1 MIIMPP
7 AVHYPAVPL
16 VTHDPYF
23 SVWSTSDKLTD
34 SWTTHWTGANNAMCS
49 LIQIDGK
56 CFRVMGPR
64 PEGVPA
70 LEQKSVTVLPTRSI
84 YTFAGSGIELTIEF
98 LSPLLTED
106 VNILTRPASYITYS
120 LKAADG
126 KTHDVSLYFD
136 CSAEWVVNTT
146 NQKVIWSRFKAKG
159 LDLLSFGSL
168 DQPVLKTSG
177 DDRRIDWGRLYLAV
191 PKGNDTAITSDKARD
206 QFATSGTIPSEDDLR
221 MPRRVDDEWPI
232 LACALRGIKVGDQV
246 IEKHLTLAYD
256 DEYSIE
262 YLGRKLPPIWR
273 KFGATGGDMIQTA
286 ESEYAALRERCTKW
300 DTKLMKEFEQA
311 GGPEYAALAALSYRQ
326 CIAGHK
332 IVEDVDG
339 KLMMFSKECFSNGC
353 ICTVDVTYPSA
364 PFFIKYSTPLLK
376 AMLTPILEYASGPR
390 WRWPFAPHDLGQY
403 PLANGQVYGGGE
415 RTVENQM
422 PVEESGNMLIL
433 IAAACKNDGNTK
445 YAEQY
450 WPTLVKWA
458 DYLKDKGLDPENQLC
473 TDDFAGHLAH
483 NVNLS
488 AKAIV
493 ALASFGMICE
503 MKGDKIMAEDY
514 KSTAKKMAEQWV
526 KMADDGASFRLAFD
540 KKGTWSQKYNL
551 VWDRLFGLNLFP
563 KAVIEKEVAS
573 YPARMNAF
581 GLPLDN
587 RADYTKID
595 WCTWTACLT
604 GKRSDFDTLM
614 KPMYKYVWETPT
626 RVPLSDWHD
635 TKTAKMVGFQART
648 VVGGIFIPLL
658 KPLE

>member
-1 MIIMPP
+1 MIIPP
-7 AVHYPAVPL
+7 VVHYPAVPL

-23 SVWSTSDKLTD
+23 SVWSMSDKLTD
-34 SWTTHWTGANNAMCS
+34 NFTQHWTGATNAMCS

-70 LEQKSVTVLPTRSI
+70 LEQKSVRVFPTRTI
-84 YTFAGSGIELTIEF
+84 YTFSGAGVDVTVEF
-98 LSPLLTED
+98 LSPLLTD
-106 VNILTRPASYITYS
+106 DINILTRPASYITYAFKS
-120 LKAADG
+120 ADG
-126 KTHDVSLYFD
+126 KTHEVSIYFD

-146 NQKVIWSRFKAKG
+146 NQKVIWSRYKASG
-159 LDLLSFGSL
+159 YDLLSFASL

-177 DDRRIDWGRLYLAV
+177 DDRRIDWGRMYLAV
-191 PKGNDTAITSDKARD
+191 PKGNDSAITTDVARN
-206 QFATSGTIPSEDDLR
+206 QFAKDGTIPAEDDLR
-221 MPRRVDDEWPI
+221 MPRRADDQWPI
-232 LACALRGIKVGDQV
+232 LACALKGIKVGDQAV
-246 IEKHLTLAYD
+246 EKHLTLAYD

-273 KFGATGGDMIQTA
+273 MNGQTAGDMIQTA
-286 ESEYAALRERCTKW
+286 EKEYAQLRDRCVKQ
-300 DTKLMKEFEQA
+300 DEKLMKEYEEA
-311 GGPEYAALAALSYRQ
+311 GGSEYAALAALSYRQ

-332 IVEDVDG
+332 IVQDIDG

-390 WRWPFAPHDLGQY
+390 WKWPFAPHDLGQY

-415 RTVENQM
+415 RTEENQM

-450 WPTLVKWA
+450 WPTLLKWA

-493 ALASFGMICE
+493 ALASFGMMAD
-503 MKGDKIMAEDY
+503 MKGDKKLAEEY
-514 KSTAKKMAEQWV
+514 RGVAKKMAEQWV
-526 KMADDGASFRLAFD
+526 KMADDGKSFRLAFD
-540 KKGTWSQKYNL
+540 KPGTWSQKYNL
-551 VWDRLFGLNLFP
+551 VWDRLFDLKLFP
-563 KAVIEKEVAS
+563 KEVIEKEVAS
-573 YPARMNAF
+573 YPARMNKY

-587 RADYTKID
+587 RADYSKSD
-595 WCTWTACLT
+595 WCVWTATLT

-614 KPMYKYVWETPT
+614 KPIYKYVWETPS
-626 RVPLSDWHD
+626 RIPLSDWHD
-635 TKTAKMVGFQART
+635 TKTAHSVGFRART

-658 KPLE
+658 MPLK

>member
-1 MIIMPP
+1 MIIPP
-7 AVHYPAVPL
+7 DVHYPAVPL

-23 SVWSTSDKLTD
+23 SVWSMSDKLTD
-34 SWTTHWTGANNAMCS
+34 KFTQHWTGTTNAMTS
-49 LIQIDGK
+49 LVQIDGK
-56 CFRVMGPR
+56 CFRLMGPR

-70 LEQKSVTVLPTRSI
+70 LEQKSVRVFPTRTI
-84 YTFAGSGIELTIEF
+84 YTFSGAGVDVTVEF

-106 VNILTRPASYITYS
+106 INILTRPASYITYAFKS
-120 LKAADG
+120 ADG
-126 KTHDVSLYFD
+126 KTHEVSIYFD

-146 NQKVIWSRFKAKG
+146 SQKVIWSRYQAKD
-159 LDLLSFGSL
+159 LDLLSFASL

-177 DDRRIDWGRLYLAV
+177 DDRRIDWGRMYLAV
-191 PKGNDTAITSDKARD
+191 PKGNLTAITSDTARS
-206 QFATSGTIPSEDDLR
+206 QFAKDSTIPTDDDLR
-221 MPRRVDDEWPI
+221 MPRRADDEWPI
-232 LACALRGIKVGDQV
+232 LACALKAFKVGDQA
-246 IEKHLTLAYD
+246 IEKHITLAYD

-273 KFGATGGDMIQTA
+273 MGGQTAGDMIQTA
-286 ESEYAALRERCTKW
+286 EKEYAKLRERCAKW
-300 DTKLMKEFEQA
+300 DEKLMKEFEKA

-332 IVEDVDG
+332 IVQDVDG

-376 AMLTPILEYASGPR
+376 AMLTPILEYANGPR
-390 WRWPFAPHDLGQY
+390 WKWPFAPHDLGQY

-415 RTVENQM
+415 RTEENQM

-450 WPTLVKWA
+450 WPMLVKWA
-458 DYLKDKGLDPENQLC
+458 EYLKEKGLDPENQLC

-493 ALASFGMICE
+493 ALASFGMMAE
-503 MKGDKIMAEDY
+503 MKGDKKLADDY
-514 KSTAKKMAEQWV
+514 KGVAKKMAEQWV
-526 KMADDGASFRLAFD
+526 KMADDGKSFRLAFD
-540 KKGTWSQKYNL
+540 KPGTWSQKYNL
-551 VWDRLFGLNLFP
+551 VWDRLFDLKLFP
-563 KAVIEKEVAS
+563 KELIEKEVAS
-573 YPARMNAF
+573 YPARMNKY

-587 RADYTKID
+587 RADYTKGD
-595 WCTWTACLT
+595 WCVWTATLT
-604 GKRSDFDTLM
+604 GKRSDFDKLM
-614 KPMYKYVWETPT
+614 APLYKYVWETPS
-626 RVPLSDWHD
+626 RIPLSDWHD
-635 TKTAKMVGFQART
+635 TKTAHSVGFRART

-658 KPLE
+658 KALE